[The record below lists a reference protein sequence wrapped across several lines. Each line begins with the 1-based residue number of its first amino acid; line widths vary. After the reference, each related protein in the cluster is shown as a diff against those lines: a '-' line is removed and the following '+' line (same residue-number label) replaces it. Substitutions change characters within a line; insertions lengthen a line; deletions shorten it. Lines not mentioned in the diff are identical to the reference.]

1 VTALESLVAA
11 YERPSVPDEGVV
23 GYIGADVPREVIV
36 AAGLHPL
43 RLRGSV
49 PTTNGAGEGFPKGSV
64 PGIKRADEI
73 LGPGVAAPAR
83 AVLAGLLEGCPRV
96 DFVLLCHD
104 SDSTV
109 RLFTALRAL
118 ARTEPLPEL
127 WFLDLL
133 HLPNETSGAYNGD
146 RVGEFLD
153 VLGRWSG
160 RPVAVDDIE
169 TATRALDETRR
180 RLEELADLRRASPP
194 QLRGSDALAVAGATE
209 SLPAAEANRLLK
221 DLLAEARDPLS
232 EPARRVYVTGSE
244 PTITL
249 YRALEGQ
256 GLHLVG
262 EGPAGHGGPNA
273 RAAFVAREAAAA
285 GADLVL
291 AWIRRGDDALAW
303 GVPALR
309 RAVHLPLFVLDRQ
322 DEEPTADDLEGL
334 A

>member
-1 VTALESLVAA
+1 MTALESLVAV
-11 YERPSVPDEGVV
+11 YERPPVPDEGVV
-23 GYIGADVPREVIV
+23 GYVGADVPRELIA

-49 PTTNGAGEGFPKGSV
+49 PIRERADEIVLKGSV
-64 PGIKRADEI
+64 PITKRADEI

-83 AVLAGLLEGCPRV
+83 AVLAGLLEGRPRV

-146 RVGEFLD
+146 RVGELLG
-153 VLGRWSG
+153 VLARWSG
-160 RPVAVDDIE
+160 SPVTIDAIE
-169 TATRALDETRR
+169 TATRDLDETRR
-180 RLEELADLRRASPP
+180 LLEVVADLRRASPP
-194 QLRGSDALAVAGATE
+194 RLRGSDALAVAGAAE
-209 SLPAAEANRLLK
+209 ALPAAEANRLLK
-221 DLLAEARDPLS
+221 ELLAEARDPLPG
-232 EPARRVYVTGSE
+232 PARRVYVTGSE
-244 PTITL
+244 PTTTL
-249 YRALEGQ
+249 YRDLEAR

-262 EGPAGHGGPNA
+262 EGPAGHRGPNA
-273 RAAFVAREAAAA
+273 RAAFVAHEAAAA

-291 AWIRRGDDALAW
+291 AWIRKGDDALAW

-309 RAVHLPLFVLDRQ
+309 RALHLPLFVLDRQ
-322 DEEPTADDLEGL
+322 DEEPTADDIEGL
-334 A
+334 I